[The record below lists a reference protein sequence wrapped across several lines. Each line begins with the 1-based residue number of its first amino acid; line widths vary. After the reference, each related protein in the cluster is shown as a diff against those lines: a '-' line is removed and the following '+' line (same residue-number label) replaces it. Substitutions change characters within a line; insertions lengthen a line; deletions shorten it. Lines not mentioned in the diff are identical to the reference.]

1 MRFCL
6 KELKTNKKLL
16 VIHMTEKTRKVV
28 ALRAL
33 SNLLKKH
40 FA

>member
-16 VIHMTEKTRKVV
+16 AIHMTEKTRKVV
-28 ALRAL
+28 TLRDL
-33 SNLLKKH
+33 SNLHEKH